1 MKLQVSMFSDTYK
14 FLMVK
19 LESDQFSD
27 KDKEIY
33 KTVCVCIFKESLR
46 RAKYL
51 PNLLKRNA
59 SNQLTNDYVIEVTTD
74 RVRKLRNEEEVDWEA
89 NVKFNMF
96 VRKQLKSEFMMFM
109 KASVT
114 FGKVP
119 AVYAVEYFKGI
130 YDLDESDIKSEN
142 LIRYYHRYKK

>member
-19 LESDQFSD
+19 LESEQFSD
-27 KDKEIY
+27 KDKEMY
-33 KTVCVCIFKESLR
+33 KTVCLTIFKSSKR
-46 RAKYL
+46 DNNYL
-51 PNLLKRNA
+51 PNLLTRRY

-74 RVRKLRNEEEVDWEA
+74 KVRKLRDEEDVDWEA

-96 VRKQLKSEFMMFM
+96 IRKQIKIEFMIFM
-109 KASVT
+109 RGAVT
-114 FGKVP
+114 YGKVP